1 MSGKMAKPNEEVQQA
16 LLKSC
21 EEILT
26 KMDMIQIAEYQDMTG
41 NAFIW
46 RAKQL
51 LAVTEMEQ
59 GRLGESRNR
68 MENVLSDMRKYY
80 ETQLH
85 PAME

>member
-1 MSGKMAKPNEEVQQA
+1 
-16 LLKSC
+16 
-21 EEILT
+21 
-26 KMDMIQIAEYQDMTG
+26 MDMIQIAEYQDMTG

-80 ETQLH
+80 ET
-85 PAME
+85 